1 MRKNS
6 ASLLAVFLVV
16 VFLSNPWAACAPP
29 AQTALQE
36 FSPWTPVNP
45 VPIPSASAQAAARQ
59 YFSRLFRLKYGRL
72 DSNHTFEFMNSLFN
86 KYVNSNHKHAARA
99 YVALTLC
106 WQLAA
111 RKGVPGMITAPAQA
125 LCRNYKVNRW
135 RLLAKAT
142 RLALPNL
149 QDRWSCQFLMKCS
162 YRWGHEAIAA
172 HAFTSA
178 RSLLA
183 VAFRCARTV
192 QNAWYLQVIP
202 PRSRQLVMLQAA
214 YKQHLA
220 DLAFLQQHPHN
231 AETLARVAVYDW
243 VMSRQPRAATLANAA
258 AKSSGYHTLA
268 KIARLNALK
277 APNATDEVQ
286 LGNLWWNLP
295 KTHHVRAFA
304 PLVRLRAVVIYRQAI
319 GNVQTDFSRLLG
331 ADHYRQAIAFMTA
344 ARRAVHRIGDPR
356 LQRLS
361 EGFKS
366 LLLQTRLMHRRDIAA
381 MAVIAKRPGDPA
393 ANQVVGEYTCFL
405 GGRWT
410 TGLRYLRHSAVVGV
424 RRAAK
429 ADLSDPHHPQRQIV
443 LGNQWWTL
451 ARGYH
456 GLMKINIQLR
466 AVYWYRRALSQLPAT
481 GERIVRDRVARF
493 KSSH

>member
-1 MRKNS
+1 MGKTL
-6 ASLLAVFLVV
+6 ASLLAVFLVA
-16 VFLSNPWAACAPP
+16 VFLPSPWVACAPP
-29 AQTALQE
+29 AQPPPQE
-36 FSPWTPVNP
+36 FTPWTPVNP
-45 VPIPSASAQAAARQ
+45 APIPSASAQAAARR

-72 DSNHTFEFMNSLFN
+72 DSNHTFEFMNYLFN
-86 KYVNSNHKHAARA
+86 KYVNSNHQHAARA

-111 RKGVPGMITAPAQA
+111 RKSVPTMIPAPAQA

-135 RLLAKAT
+135 KLLAKAT

-162 YRWGHEAIAA
+162 YRWGREAIAA

-178 RSLLA
+178 RALLA
-183 VAFRCARTV
+183 VSFRCARTV

-220 DLAFLQQHPHN
+220 DQALLQQHPHN
-231 AETLARVAVYDW
+231 VETLGRVAIYDW
-243 VMSRQPRAATLANAA
+243 VMSHQPHAATRANAA
-258 AKSSGYHTLA
+258 AKSSGSHALA
-268 KIARLNALK
+268 EIARLIALQ
-277 APNATDEVQ
+277 APNAIDEVQ
-286 LGNLWWNLP
+286 LGDLWWNLP
-295 KTHHVRAFA
+295 KTHHVRALA
-304 PLVRLRAVVIYRQAI
+304 PLVRLHAVVIYRQAL
-319 GNVQTDFSRLLG
+319 GNVQADFSRLVG

-344 ARRAVHRIGDPR
+344 ARRAVQRIGDPR
-356 LQRLS
+356 LHRLS

-366 LLLQTRLMHRRDIAA
+366 LLLQTRMMHRRVLTA
-381 MAVIAKRPGDPA
+381 MTVLAKKPGDPA

-405 GGRWT
+405 GGHWT

-424 RRAAK
+424 RRAAQ
-429 ADLSDPHHPQRQIV
+429 ADLSDPHHPQRQII

-466 AVYWYRRALSQLPAT
+466 AVYWYRQALSRLPAT
-481 GERIVRDRVARF
+481 GDKNVRDRVAKF
-493 KSSH
+493 PVSQ